1 MEFKQA
7 SLDTCADA
15 TGIVVV
21 IDVLRAFST
30 AAYAFAAG
38 ATEILLVSTVDEALA
53 LRNRQPGSL
62 AMGEVGGLPVPG
74 FDLSNSPTQLAGLD
88 LTGRRLIQRTSHG
101 TQGLVRSAEAEVLLA
116 ASLVCARATARYIA
130 RLRPQSVTFIITGQ
144 SEQDRADEDMACA
157 EYIQVLLDGI
167 IPDTLPFIRRVLESH
182 VGRIFADPAQP
193 NFPASDLNYCTEVDC
208 FDFAM
213 QVERRNGLLVMQSVH
228 P

>member
-1 MEFKQA
+1 MEYKRA

-15 TGIVVV
+15 TGTVVV

-144 SEQDRADEDMACA
+144 SEQDRADEDKACA
-157 EYIQVLLDGI
+157 EYIQALVEGFV
-167 IPDTLPFIRRVLESH
+167 PDTLPFIRRVFESQA
-182 VGRIFADPAQP
+182 GRIFADPAQP
-193 NFPASDLNYCTEVDC
+193 KFPALDLDYCTHVNRFDLAMRAERVD
-208 FDFAM
+208 
-213 QVERRNGLLVMQSVH
+213 GLLVLRSVH